1 MASAAEKEPL
11 APIAY
16 AISFL
21 ISLILVK
28 TFIAYLF
35 DKSRGNISA
44 KTYKFAL
51 NLCGI
56 AMLIFAAGFLNQ
68 GLMIWLDGI

>member
-1 MASAAEKEPL
+1 
-11 APIAY
+11 
-16 AISFL
+16 
-21 ISLILVK
+21 VK

-51 NLCGI
+51 SFCGI
-56 AMLIFAAGFLNQ
+56 AMLIFAGGFILQ
-68 GLMIWLDGI
+68 GIDIWSNGF